1 MALQR
6 AAIADYL
13 RVTLTL
19 LEVGADINVSA
30 AREEGRTPLSSAA
43 EHGRLD
49 IIRLLLKNDV
59 EQDALQARC
68 EQAAKLATE
77 NGHLATARI
86 LRAYKK
92 P

>member
-30 AREEGRTPLSSAA
+30 AREEGRTP
-43 EHGRLD
+43 
-49 IIRLLLKNDV
+49 
-59 EQDALQARC
+59 
-68 EQAAKLATE
+68 
-77 NGHLATARI
+77 
-86 LRAYKK
+86 
-92 P
+92 